1 MDSTSRPT
9 QDTLVGDS
17 ELAQLLLAS
26 TGEGIY
32 GIDLKGECT
41 FANPACVRL
50 LGFESDAE
58 LLGQHM
64 HNLVHH
70 TRADG
75 TPYPE
80 KQCQIYRAFRE
91 GLGIHVDDEVMFRK
105 DGSSFPAEYWS
116 YPMVHEGELIGCVLT
131 FLDITERRHAEIEL
145 REANQL
151 VRLVLES
158 TGEGIYGIDMKGECT
173 FANRACVEL
182 LGFESDQDLLGHH
195 MHNLVHHTRH
205 NGQPYPEKECRI
217 YKAFREHVGV
227 HVDDEV
233 MFKKDGSAF
242 PAEYWSYPLERD
254 GELVGCVLTFTDI
267 TERQRVEEELRQTE
281 KMVALGKMSAGLAH
295 ELNNPAAAA
304 MRAGGQLTDG
314 LGTLQ
319 ANTLS
324 LCMSGVD
331 APSLEAFMATAA
343 ELIRNGD
350 NAPVMS
356 ALDASDREEEALE
369 WLEDHEIEDA
379 WELGASLVRA
389 GIGVDNLQTISDQVG
404 AAVLEPALRW
414 LVVALDLQDLAG
426 TVTRSTT
433 SIAELV
439 GVVKSYSHMDRAP
452 ADNVDVH
459 QGIEDTLRILQ
470 HKLKGGVEVV
480 RDFDRTIPV
489 VQTRG
494 GELNQVWTNLIDN
507 AVAAMDGKGTITIRT
522 QLDDVHVAVDVID
535 DGPGIPPDVQ
545 AKIFDP
551 FFTTKGVGEGTGL
564 GLDVARRIVTGR
576 CGGSIECTSRPGETA
591 FRVRLLP
598 DYSCD
603 APATS
608 TDPDGPLEEN
618 LNDG

>member
-1 MDSTSRPT
+1 MSSSSRQTESP
-9 QDTLVGDS
+9 LVGDH
-17 ELAQLLLAS
+17 ELARLLLAS

-70 TRADG
+70 HRPDG
-75 TPYPE
+75 SLYPE
-80 KQCQIYRAFRE
+80 KECRIYKAFRE
-91 GLGIHVDDEVMFRK
+91 GTGVHVDDEIMFKK

-116 YPMVHEGELIGCVLT
+116 YPMVHEGELVGCVLT
-131 FLDITERRHAEIEL
+131 FIDITERRRSEQEL
-145 REANQL
+145 RKANQL
-151 VRLVLES
+151 VRLVLQS

-182 LGFESDQDLLGHH
+182 LGFESDQELLGQH
-195 MHNLVHHTRH
+195 MHNLVHHTRP
-205 NGQPYPEKECRI
+205 NGLPYPEKECRI

-233 MFKKDGSAF
+233 MFRKDGSSF
-242 PAEYWSYPLERD
+242 YAEYWSYPLERD
-254 GELVGCVLTFTDI
+254 GELVGCVLTFIDI
-267 TERQRVEEELRQTE
+267 TERRRVEDELRQTE
-281 KMVALGKMSAGLAH
+281 KMAALGKMSAGLAH

-304 MRAGGQLTDG
+304 LRAGSQLIDG
-314 LGTLQ
+314 LDALRESTLE
-319 ANTLS
+319 
-324 LCMSGVD
+324 LCTSGIRPAQLRSIMAQTAGMTERADV
-331 APSLEAFMATAA
+331 APAL
-343 ELIRNGD
+343 
-350 NAPVMS
+350 S
-356 ALDASDREEEALE
+356 ALEASDREEELLV
-369 WLEDHEIEDA
+369 WLEEQDVDDA
-379 WELGASLVRA
+379 WELAASLVRA
-389 GIGVDNLQTISDQVG
+389 GVG
-404 AAVLEPALRW
+404 AEDLVALRGDLGPEALAPTTKW
-414 LVVALDLQDLAG
+414 LVTALDLHDLVG
-426 TVTRSTT
+426 TVTRSTS
-433 SIAELV
+433 SISELV

-459 QGIEDTLRILQ
+459 RGIEDTLKILH
-470 HKLKGGVEVV
+470 HKLKKGVEIV
-480 RDFDRTIPV
+480 RDFDPDLPL

-507 AVAAMDGKGTITIRT
+507 AVGAMDGRGTITIRT
-522 QLDDVHVAVDVID
+522 YTEDEQVVVDVVD
-535 DGPGIPPDVQ
+535 DGPGIPEEVQ

-564 GLDVARRIVTGR
+564 GLDVARRIVSGR
-576 CGGSIECTSRPGETA
+576 CGGSIDCTSRPGETR

-603 APATS
+603 APSSTPATITES
-608 TDPDGPLEEN
+608 
-618 LNDG
+618 